1 MNPLPVLRAQINSAR
16 TSFVLIV
23 LLIAVAVGLGV
34 AASVIERSLRYG
46 SAAAADTFDLLVA
59 APGSQSQVVLTT
71 VFLQAASIPLVPGD
85 VLEKLRQEPGV
96 VFAAPIGFGDRL
108 GRNPIVGS
116 SVDLLTR
123 GGTAAL
129 AEGRVFQTDHEA
141 VFGSAVAMKVGFE
154 FAAQHGLATHDAA
167 DDDEEDE
174 GPEAHAHA
182 GFKFTAVGRMARTG
196 TPWDQA
202 IIVPIEAVWQVH
214 GFNNGHGQGVTR
226 IGPPWEASD
235 APGVPAIVVKPRSV
249 GDAYRLRGKYRTGG
263 TMALFPAEVLIDMYA
278 AMGNARDVLTLVATI
293 TQILVV
299 CAVILAITASLEGQ
313 RQRLAVLR
321 ALGASRLY
329 MLTSIWLYAGLMV
342 VLGAVLGL
350 GVGWG
355 LAQAIASWLSER
367 TSTAL
372 AVNLA
377 RNDIQLLG
385 ILLLVGLAGALIP
398 AWRAYRQPVS
408 PALRG

>member
-1 MNPLPVLRAQINSAR
+1 MNPLPILRAQINSAR
-16 TSFVLIV
+16 TTFVLIV

-34 AASVIERSLRYG
+34 AASVIERSLRDG
-46 SAAAADTFDLLVA
+46 SAKAADAFDLLVA

-71 VFLQAASIPLVPGD
+71 VFLQAAAIPLIPGET
-85 VLEKLRQEPGV
+85 LERLRREPGV
-96 VFAAPIGFGDRL
+96 VYAAPIGFGDRL
-108 GRNPIVGS
+108 GRNPMVGS
-116 SVDLLTR
+116 SADLITR
-123 GGTAAL
+123 GGAAPL
-129 AEGRVFQTDHEA
+129 SEGRVFATDHEA
-141 VFGSAVAMKVGFE
+141 VLGSAVSLKLGAE
-154 FAAQHGLATHDAA
+154 FAAQHGLASQAGD
-167 DDDEEDE
+167 DDDEEE
-174 GPEAHAHA
+174 GEEAHAHA
-182 GFKFTAVGRMARTG
+182 GYKFTAVGRMARTG

-202 IIVPIEAVWQVH
+202 IVVPIEAVWQVH
-214 GFNNGHGQGVTR
+214 GFNNGHAQGETR

-235 APGVPAIVVKPRSV
+235 APGVPAIVVKPKSV
-249 GDAYRLRGKYRTGG
+249 GDAYRLRAKYRTGG

-293 TQILVV
+293 TQVLVV

-329 MLTSIWLYAGLMV
+329 LLTAIWLYAGLMV
-342 VLGAVLGL
+342 VIGAAVGL

-355 LAQAIASWLSER
+355 LAQAIATWLSQR

-372 AVNLA
+372 SVNLA
-377 RNDIQLLG
+377 AADIQLLG

-398 AWRAYRQPVS
+398 AWRAYRQPVA